1 MNIQCQVFSLHSYH
15 GWCNLCCRLIKFSAA
30 GCSAKYFPVFRIAQD
45 LPDPQYCKEYLIKLI
60 HYNDS
65 EISLHHY

>member
-15 GWCNLCCRLIKFSAA
+15 GAVYAAVSAA
-30 GCSAKYFPVFRIAQD
+30 GCSAKYFPVFRIPQD